1 VAATDKVLDV
11 GCGTGGLLTKLRA
24 KGVDATGLTPNL
36 RHADHIESFM
46 PGQKIVRSGF
56 EAATPTQAGAPFDA
70 VINSES
76 FQYIDL
82 HAGMKNVRAMLKPGG
97 KWLVIDYFRLTTSAK
112 NKSGHMLAE
121 FDAALKQHGF
131 AVTEEVDVT
140 ENVVPCLMFAK
151 TLIDRMALPGIRFAS
166 DRFFL
171 SHPIAQYIFQPSLKK
186 KLDGVKM
193 DTLDADTFRREKR
206 YKLYVLQA

>member
-1 VAATDKVLDV
+1 
-11 GCGTGGLLTKLRA
+11 
-24 KGVDATGLTPNL
+24 
-36 RHADHIESFM
+36 ESFM

-56 EAATPTQAGAPFDA
+56 EAATPAQAGAPFDA

-112 NKSGHMLAE
+112 NKSGHLLSE
-121 FDAALKQHGF
+121 FDTALKQHGF
-131 AVTEEVDVT
+131 TVIEEVDVT

-171 SHPIAQYIFQPSLKK
+171 SHPIAQYIFQPSLKS
-186 KLDGVKM
+186 KLDGVRM

-206 YKLYVLQA
+206 YKLYVLQS